1 MAATADVPT
10 SEIEGT
16 HPRDRGACASA
27 QRDSRQPCGT
37 APHDTPQPPQPAA
50 PTPAADDPSLGELLL
65 PSEPAS
71 AGLARRITRHQLGV
85 RWQLP
90 EELTENAVLLVSELV
105 GNAVQ
110 HAGAPEFGLRFRR
123 GRGRVR
129 VEVSDPSRALPV
141 LLPVREMAVI
151 SGRGLFLVDTL
162 ADRWGVDLLPQG
174 KCTWFE
180 MRAPHR

>member
-16 HPRDRGACASA
+16 HPLDREARAPQERRQ
-27 QRDSRQPCGT
+27 QRETG
-37 APHDTPQPPQPAA
+37 PHAAPQPPQPPA
-50 PTPAADDPSLGELLL
+50 PGAEDPSLGELRL

-110 HAGAPEFGLRFRR
+110 HAGAPSFGLRFRR
-123 GRGRVR
+123 RRGSVR

-141 LLPVREMAVI
+141 LLPVREMAVLT
-151 SGRGLFLVDTL
+151 GRGLFLVDTL
-162 ADRWGVDLLPQG
+162 ADRWGVDLLPHG